1 MKKIISLIS
10 LSLISTI
17 MFSFIAVEKT
27 SSQADTIQDYELML
41 GEFDLEDLKAT
52 KNKTWFSTIYDEFT
66 PDPEVVKTIQS
77 ELKTDE
83 FNISIYMGTWCKDS
97 RREFPHLIK
106 LLEQA
111 DFDLQDLK
119 IVGVAR
125 DKVVPKASEEERK
138 QLNITNVPTIIVYD
152 KDGQELNRFVE
163 FAQETLEKDLLK
175 IISGADYKHVYDF

>member
-1 MKKIISLIS
+1 MKKIFNLIS
-10 LSLISTI
+10 LSLISII
-17 MFSFIAVEKT
+17 MFSFIAVEKAA
-27 SSQADTIQDYELML
+27 SQADTLQDYELML

-52 KNKTWFSTIYDEFT
+52 KNKAWFSTTYEEFT
-66 PDPEVVKTIQS
+66 PAPEVVKTIKS
-77 ELKTDE
+77 ELKNDE

-111 DFDLQDLK
+111 DFDFQDLK

-175 IISGADYKHVYDF
+175 IISGKDYKHVYDF